1 MRKDKGRIEE
11 LERRNEQ
18 LEMEISMKNNT
29 IAGYEYSLRLCGE
42 QAEKLR
48 FQLDEK
54 EERYTQLLE
63 KYTALLDKYRAV
75 MERAVKIDG

>member
-1 MRKDKGRIEE
+1 MRKDKRRIEE
-11 LERRNEQ
+11 LE
-18 LEMEISMKNNT
+18 MELSMKNNA
-29 IAGYEYSLRLCGE
+29 IEGYVYSLALQGE

-54 EERYTQLLE
+54 EERYTKLLE

-75 MERAVKIDG
+75 MERAVKLDEREAD